1 MRGKAIFLILLFM
14 VAISIVYC
22 WNFILEP
29 QLRITPPPSPAEF
42 EVSALEFTLSS
53 GELTKLEARIRN
65 IGGVGGNH
73 TATLKVNGE
82 IMNTIDIA
90 VAAGDTE
97 VVSFVYYGA
106 VRDIHTVE
114 VDGFR
119 VSLDSLIAVPN
130 LRATLETVTRIIKIH
145 DNVSRLPKTI
155 SLLPLRLDS
164 SYISSAAISCNYTW
178 TFAGRRCT
186 WQIQVP
192 ESLYSYFKNLPRT
205 PVRSSS
211 IYINNSI
218 DDTSIERIVFEIE
231 KMSQDLGLDDLGKL
245 EFVIAFVQGLPYT
258 VDSVTTP
265 YDDYPRYPIE
275 TLVDMGGDCEDT
287 SILLASLL
295 DKMGYKVVLV
305 YFPRLVTDHP
315 HYGVGILGQ
324 EDTYGTYWEHG
335 GEKYF
340 YLETT
345 NTGWGIGQIPEGRLD
360 IPAII
365 YNVN

>member
-1 MRGKAIFLILLFM
+1 MRQKAIVLILIFM
-14 VAISIVYC
+14 VAICIVYC
-22 WNFILEP
+22 CNFTLEP
-29 QLRITPPPSPAEF
+29 QLRITPPLGPAEF
-42 EVSALEFTLSS
+42 EVSALEFTLAS
-53 GELTKLEARIRN
+53 GELIKLEARIRN

-73 TATLKVNGE
+73 TAILKVNGE
-82 IMNTIDIA
+82 TMNTID
-90 VAAGDTE
+90 VTLAAGDTE

-106 VRDIHTVE
+106 VKDIHTVE

-119 VSLDSLIAVPN
+119 VSLDSLINVPN
-130 LRATLETVTRIIKIH
+130 LGATYVVTVRNIGIPNKG
-145 DNVSRLPKTI
+145 SRLPKTI
-155 SLLPLRLDS
+155 NLLPLKLDS
-164 SYISSAAISCNYTW
+164 SYISSAAISRNYTW
-178 TFAGRRCT
+178 AFAGSRCT
-186 WQIQVP
+186 WEIQVP
-192 ESLYSYFKNLPRT
+192 DSLYSYFKGLLRT
-205 PVRSSS
+205 PVKGSSF
-211 IYINNSI
+211 YINNSI
-218 DDTSIERIVFEIE
+218 DDTFIELIVVEIERV
-231 KMSQDLGLDDLGKL
+231 SQDLGLDDLGKL

-365 YNVN
+365 YDVN